1 MGYINCL
8 SYLVLISF
16 AGIDGIKAA
25 SNLGGFPNMFL
36 MLIMIGGLLRISNNP
51 RKYDVHKEDY
61 DSSGKPLIS
70 RRLPIEK

>member
-1 MGYINCL
+1 
-8 SYLVLISF
+8 
-16 AGIDGIKAA
+16 
-25 SNLGGFPNMFL
+25 